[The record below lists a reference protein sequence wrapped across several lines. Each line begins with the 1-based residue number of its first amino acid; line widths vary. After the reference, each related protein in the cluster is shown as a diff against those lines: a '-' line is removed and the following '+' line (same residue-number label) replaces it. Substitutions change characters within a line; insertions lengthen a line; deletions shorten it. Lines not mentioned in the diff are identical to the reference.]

1 VIFTHIPSAVV
12 EILMI
17 SGVLA
22 SELVD
27 TSEDSKIAN
36 GEVVEAITNTSVVRG
51 AENDDAVVK
60 VLKFGLDWV

>member
-22 SELVD
+22 SE
-27 TSEDSKIAN
+27 DSKIAN
-36 GEVVEAITNTSVVRG
+36 GKVVEAMTNTSVVRG
-51 AENDDAVVK
+51 AEVDDAIGEVFK
-60 VLKFGLDWV
+60 IGLDWV